1 MSANFS
7 KKMPNNLPWKWSTI
21 SEPNLILFSITL
33 IGWTISQ
40 KAGMNN
46 ISLLLLAGGR
56 GRVLYVKKIHCIMYG
71 AILGRAWGL
80 WGEHP
85 YK

>member
-7 KKMPNNLPWKWSTI
+7 KKMPNSLPWKWSMI

-40 KAGMNN
+40 RAGMHN
-46 ISLLLLAGGR
+46 IVFPTPSR
-56 GRVLYVKKIHCIMYG
+56 GLPLCDDVLCMG
-71 AILGRAWGL
+71 WGHT
-80 WGEHP
+80 WP
-85 YK
+85 QVTK

>member
-7 KKMPNNLPWKWSTI
+7 KKMPNSLPWKWSMI

-40 KAGMNN
+40 RAGMHN
-46 ISLLLLAGGR
+46 IVFPPPSR
-56 GRVLYVKKIHCIMYG
+56 GLPLCDVLCMG
-71 AILGRAWGL
+71 WGHT
-80 WGEHP
+80 WP
-85 YK
+85 QVTK

>member
-7 KKMPNNLPWKWSTI
+7 KKMPNSLPWKWSMI

-40 KAGMNN
+40 RAGMHN
-46 ISLLLLAGGR
+46 IVFPLLVG
-56 GRVLYVKKIHCIMYG
+56 VFLYVMYYVWEMG
-71 AILGRAWGL
+71 SYLAPGNQVGNFGL
-80 WGEHP
+80 
-85 YK
+85 